1 MLDTIIADD
10 FMWSAIQSH
19 ISGRIRQTNTSF
31 ITLNCPVCPLY
42 GESPDTRKRCGIK
55 RNPDGVGVNCFN
67 CGFKARF
74 SLGKNISKRMRVF
87 LGALGASDREIS
99 QLNLKAMQ
107 YRRLIGSNEHT
118 QSIIAVPFQQNYQE
132 VPLPNGAK
140 SFFELA
146 ENGCIDPDFIDVANY
161 LFSRGDDISTA
172 TTYYWTPDT
181 EKQMNRRVIIPF
193 YYKNKIVG
201 WTGRIVDKVK
211 ESRYSNSSPQN
222 YLFNN
227 QNINSDRQF
236 VILCEGPFDAL
247 AVDGVATLGAKINS
261 EQVKWLKSHNQT
273 VIVVPDRDTA
283 GDRLIDKA
291 MENNWKVSFP
301 KLKSGHGTGDWWDD
315 DIKDLADAVK
325 RYGRLYTVRS
335 VLETAT
341 DSKPEISIKRT
352 FLY

>member
-19 ISGRIRQTNTSF
+19 ISGRIRQASTDF
-31 ITLNCPVCPLY
+31 IGLNCPVCHLY
-42 GESPDTRKRCGIK
+42 GESRDTRKRCGVK

-74 SLGKNISKRMRVF
+74 SLGKNISKRMRSF
-87 LGALGASDREIS
+87 LSELGASDREIS

-107 YRRLIGSNEHT
+107 YRRMIGGNENA
-118 QSIIAVPFQQNYQE
+118 QSVIPIAFQQNYQE

-140 SFFELA
+140 SFIEWA
-146 ENGCIDPDFIDVANY
+146 ESGCVDPDFIDVVDY
-161 LFSRGDDISTA
+161 LFSRGDDISKA

-193 YYKNKIVG
+193 YHRDKIVG
-201 WTGRIVDKVK
+201 WTGRIVDPVK
-211 ESRYSNSSPQN
+211 EGRFSNSSPPN

-227 QNINSDRQF
+227 HTINSDRQF
-236 VILCEGPFDAL
+236 VIVCEGPFDAL
-247 AVDGVATLGAKINS
+247 AVDGVATLGAKINP
-261 EQVKWLKSHNQT
+261 EQIRWLKNNNQT
-273 VIVVPDRDTA
+273 VIVVPDRDAA

-301 KLKSGHGTGDWWDD
+301 KLKTGHGTGDWWDD

-335 VLETAT
+335 VIETAT
-341 DSKPEISIKRT
+341 DSKAEISIKRT